1 MHMIEFDRAYDIL
14 RRGLHRL
21 AIIVIPI
28 PDNIR
33 CVYGSQECV
42 FIGRKIFMDYE
53 KLLKLIDFAIEN
65 NIVTC
70 IVYTCKTGYK
80 HRNVEVVELC
90 SNSHNEISKH
100 RYDSFLKCIS
110 FSDTIA
116 VISKK
121 NEIPLPISMIIAL
134 AQAMQKDVINIVIG

>member
-1 MHMIEFDRAYDIL
+1 MHMIEIDRAFNIFRKGL
-14 RRGLHRL
+14 RRL

-28 PDNIR
+28 PNDIR
-33 CVYGSQECV
+33 CIYSSHECI
-42 FIGRKIFMDYE
+42 FIRKRIFTNYE
-53 KLLKLIDFAIEN
+53 KLLKFIDFAIEN

-70 IVYTCKTGYK
+70 IVYTCRTGYR
-80 HRNVEVVELC
+80 HRYIEVIELC
-90 SNSHNEISKH
+90 SNSNNEISKH

-121 NEIPLPISMIIAL
+121 DGIPLPISMIIAL
-134 AQAMQKDVINIVIG
+134 AQAMQKDVINIVID